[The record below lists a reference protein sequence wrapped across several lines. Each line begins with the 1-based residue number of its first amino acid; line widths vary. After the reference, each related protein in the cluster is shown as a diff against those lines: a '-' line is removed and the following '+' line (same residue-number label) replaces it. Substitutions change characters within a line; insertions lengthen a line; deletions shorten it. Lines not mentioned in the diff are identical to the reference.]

1 MRPGMTAVSDLKKL
15 KQTLSCLQFALCTCN
30 VHLCLCV
37 QHPLIFYF
45 KLVGVVFLTSSMNT
59 DNDSFQ
65 GRDRDETP
73 ITFGNFS
80 TRGPWRDGDLVL
92 EAIHRN
98 DLATTER
105 LLLGG
110 AKVENFMLDLPN
122 CGPQCVLEF
131 SHFKQCRLDALPM
144 VKLLVKHK
152 VSQVVLEFLFTGAA
166 RCSDQCEV
174 LDFLLQAGVDINSR
188 GVDTTTA
195 CHFAAC
201 RGDFKVDM
209 LEFLLARGAD
219 PNVRDGLRGRTP
231 CHRAVEYHR
240 GSRIAL
246 HMIPL
251 LLEHGGDFEIT
262 DDYGV
267 TPIETAFYDIMFD
280 VVLRLAALVPAAV
293 ARTRMPPFDR
303 DDDFRRI
310 TAVQLA
316 VGCPYDDLNQHHRHV
331 RAHLSH
337 QVDLYRASIVAD
349 RKWMFA
355 MRAFFVGVALH
366 QLDLPALVMLHV
378 LDEVCFF
385 FSDLVDISYK
395 YAVVVMVKHFRPV
408 PWWRS
413 VHWWRATYQGFLRLD
428 ERRSAYGWHSVAMP

>member
-1 MRPGMTAVSDLKKL
+1 MTSA
-15 KQTLSCLQFALCTCN
+15 
-30 VHLCLCV
+30 
-37 QHPLIFYF
+37 
-45 KLVGVVFLTSSMNT
+45 
-59 DNDSFQ
+59 
-65 GRDRDETP
+65 
-73 ITFGNFS
+73 
-80 TRGPWRDGDLVL
+80 
-92 EAIHRN
+92 
-98 DLATTER
+98 
-105 LLLGG
+105 
-110 AKVENFMLDLPN
+110 
-122 CGPQCVLEF
+122 
-131 SHFKQCRLDALPM
+131 
-144 VKLLVKHK
+144 
-152 VSQVVLEFLFTGAA
+152 
-166 RCSDQCEV
+166 EV

-349 RKWMFA
+349 RKCKVDVCYACIFRRCCFA
-355 MRAFFVGVALH
+355 
-366 QLDLPALVMLHV
+366 PA
-378 LDEVCFF
+378 
-385 FSDLVDISYK
+385 
-395 YAVVVMVKHFRPV
+395 
-408 PWWRS
+408 
-413 VHWWRATYQGFLRLD
+413 RLASPRHASCA
-428 ERRSAYGWHSVAMP
+428 RRSLLLLLRSRRHLVQVCGRRDGEALPSCPMVA